1 MKTIIEWL
9 PKGLKVLRLGGII
22 STNKLPEGLIFLYL
36 ECLSKYDYLW
46 FNTKFIPVSTTN
58 LISIQP
64 LALPSPIR
72 SISFNDNFN
81 SNLNDSRLLSNI
93 EYIELG
99 KSFHSPFDV
108 PSTIKTFKLTSNVSG
123 FFLYNAD
130 FNECYSLTN
139 LEFGRS
145 DNPNLENNNFPNS

>member
-36 ECLSKYDYLW
+36 ECLS
-46 FNTKFIPVSTTN
+46 N
-58 LISIQP
+58 
-64 LALPSPIR
+64 
-72 SISFNDNFN
+72 
-81 SNLNDSRLLSNI
+81 RLLSNI